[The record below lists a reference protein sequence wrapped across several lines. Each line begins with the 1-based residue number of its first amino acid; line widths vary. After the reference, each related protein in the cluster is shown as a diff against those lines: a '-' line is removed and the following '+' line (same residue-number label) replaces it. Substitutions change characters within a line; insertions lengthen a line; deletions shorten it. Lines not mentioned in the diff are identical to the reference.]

1 MAAVNA
7 PMAAM
12 PATAA
17 SAPQDVQPAAPLPDA
32 RLIHGHGT
40 PEAAWRASPLLRDMP
55 RATFDGLVGDAP
67 RLVVVAP
74 HPDDE
79 VLGCGGLIADAV
91 RRGRDVVVVAVTDG
105 EHCYPALVDWPPAT
119 LAAIRRAELVAAVA
133 RLGLPDSAVHA
144 IAIADGGV
152 RGAGVALAD
161 ALHALLRADD
171 LALVTWVRDGHPDH
185 EGSAEALLDAAARR
199 GTRVLQYPVWAWH
212 WMPADAAGF
221 AAAHAL
227 RFDLDDALCEA
238 KAAAIACFPSQLG
251 HGPVAAPEP
260 ILPAHVAARFARP
273 FEVYL
278 A

>member
-1 MAAVNA
+1 MAAVSA
-7 PMAAM
+7 PAVPA
-12 PATAA
+12 PATEEAQAA
-17 SAPQDVQPAAPLPDA
+17 LAMCDA
-32 RLIHGHGT
+32 RHIHGHGT
-40 PEAAWRASPLLRDMP
+40 PESAWRASALLRDMP
-55 RATFDGLVGDAP
+55 RASFDQLVGAAP

-105 EHCYPALVDWPPAT
+105 EHCYPALVAWPPAR

-133 RLGLPDSAVHA
+133 RLGLPEAAIHAV
-144 IAIADGGV
+144 AIADGGV

-161 ALHALLRADD
+161 ALHGLLRADD
-171 LALVTWVRDGHPDH
+171 LALVTWAHDGHPDH

-212 WMPADAAGF
+212 WMPPDAAGF
-221 AAAHAL
+221 APARAL
-227 RFDLDDALCEA
+227 RFDLDDALGAA
-238 KAAAIACFPSQLG
+238 KAAAIACFDSQLG

-260 ILPAHVAARFARP
+260 ILPAHVAERFARP
-273 FEVYL
+273 FEVFL